1 MAFIVFINFKES
13 ILFLPPIVICLNN
26 SLVASD
32 GQKLYF
38 DSKDGKYGYN
48 TDPNRGAD
56 TFFPFKG
63 KPDTFSMDVYI
74 EVGKNATKSYTF
86 TFENLSEIY
95 GIVSMEYGSNWSYIH
110 ELTITGNTIGITFKN
125 INTNYGWRTT
135 ATITVVGKE

>member
-1 MAFIVFINFKES
+1 M
-13 ILFLPPIVICLNN
+13 LNN

-32 GQKLYF
+32 GQKLFF

-56 TFFPFKG
+56 TFVPFKG
-63 KPDTFSMDVYI
+63 KPDTFSMDVDI

-95 GIVSMEYGSNWSYIH
+95 GIVSMEYVSDWSYVH
-110 ELTITGNTIGITFKN
+110 GLTITGNTISITYKN
-125 INTNYGWRTT
+125 INSNYTWGTT

>member
-1 MAFIVFINFKES
+1 M
-13 ILFLPPIVICLNN
+13 LNN

-32 GQKLYF
+32 GQKLFF
-38 DSKDGKYGYN
+38 DSNDGKYGYN

-56 TFFPFKG
+56 TFVPFKG
-63 KPDTFSMDVYI
+63 KPDTFSMDVDI

-95 GIVSMEYGSNWSYIH
+95 GIVSMEYVSDWSYVH
-110 ELTITGNTIGITFKN
+110 GLTITGNTISITYKN
-125 INTNYGWRTT
+125 INSNYTWGTT